1 MSSCWAHDALWLII
15 VKKYFRGDEFFSSKM
30 SQKDPLNLS
39 EGPKN
44 LWIHMVP
51 DLRFDAFD
59 TVETITS
66 QEKLRL
72 KLEAQ
77 KIRIQKAK
85 ITKLS
90 TSRVLK

>member
-1 MSSCWAHDALWLII
+1 
-15 VKKYFRGDEFFSSKM
+15 M

-39 EGPKN
+39 KGPKN

-51 DLRFDAFD
+51 GLRFDAFD